1 MIVKFILYIIALFY
15 YLYMCHGYECIKI
28 NNNVCKDNKLTEIPN
43 TPNDLLLNNNYD
55 KH

>member
-1 MIVKFILYIIALFY
+1 MFFNFILYIIALFY

-28 NNNVCKDNKLTEIPN
+28 NNNVCKDNKRIGIPN
-43 TPNDLLLNNNYD
+43 TPSGFLLNNNYN